1 MGLDMYLYKKTYVK
15 YWEHNGDDNYEIT
28 ITKNGKP
35 VDIDTKNIS
44 YLVEQVGYWR
54 KANQVHQW
62 FVENVQEG
70 NDNCGSYYV
79 SRENLLELL
88 ELCNQVLDKKEMAEE
103 LLPSHSGFFFGGTD
117 YNEWYFEQLEETK
130 KIIESCLSDEHAHD
144 FMYSSSW

>member
-1 MGLDMYLYKKTYVK
+1 MYLYKKTYVK

>member
-88 ELCNQVLDKKEMAEE
+88 DMCNQVLEKKELAEE
-103 LLPSHSGFFFGGTD
+103 LLPSQGGFFFGGTD

>member
-35 VDIDTKNIS
+35 VDFDTKNIS

-54 KANQVHQW
+54 KAKQVHQW

-117 YNEWYFEQLEETK
+117 YDEWYYNGIDNTIEILKEALE
-130 KIIESCLSDEHAHD
+130 DERGD
-144 FMYSSSW
+144 YYYSSSW

>member
-15 YWEHNGDDNYEIT
+15 YWEHNGDNNYEIT

-88 ELCNQVLDKKEMAEE
+88 DMCNQVLEKKEMAEE

-117 YNEWYFEQLEETK
+117 YDEWYFEQLDETK
-130 KIIESCLSDEHAHD
+130 KIIESCLADEHAHD

>member
-88 ELCNQVLDKKEMAEE
+88 DMCNQVLEKKELAEE

-117 YNEWYFEQLEETK
+117 YDEWYFEQLEETR
-130 KIIESCLSDEHAHD
+130 KIIESCLADEHAHD